1 MKALLITILISLTI
15 SSALLSQPRANYPM
29 LHRMNQ
35 APSTFMSQI
44 FFPTGS
50 ESTET
55 VFLFKI
61 GYDQL
66 TFLREQGTNGENF
79 TSNVELIIDIYDEE
93 TADVPDR
100 AFIERRTWTSKVVT
114 NSYDN
119 TQSSE
124 LFVEGLLKFEL
135 NPDRYRYITT
145 INVNGQSRLFTTP
158 GNQAEING
166 MLSTNNRRNNQR
178 SRVLRQF
185 VEVPDL
191 RSEESSSTIA
201 FLQESPSD
209 SLFAFNSG
217 SNVAYS
223 KDYTL
228 LVGLNSKSEGKY
240 TVEVLNLGNRLT
252 RNVNTDSTA
261 YKVVFSKELSQESAI
276 SSNPGLFLENGDVIS
291 EFRQSDFEY
300 HVVSVPNS
308 KFPNSWYQ
316 IRVVDSAADE
326 KTTASSTVLSRW
338 FDIPSSLLNL
348 DIALENMRFIVDENQ
363 LRELRRGNATEKEQK
378 FRTFWEERDPTPDT
392 EYNELMTE
400 FYRRID
406 QAYDQFTTP
415 SKPGHESD
423 QGKVYIVYGPP
434 EKIERRFPSEG
445 NTQEVWTY
453 VDRTFI
459 FTATSGFG
467 DFQLATQ

>member
-1 MKALLITILISLTI
+1 MKALLITSLISLITFGT
-15 SSALLSQPRANYPM
+15 LFSQPRANYPM

-44 FFPTGS
+44 FFPTES
-50 ESTET
+50 EMTET

-66 TFLREQGTNGENF
+66 TFLRDQGSTGESY

-93 TADVPDR
+93 TAEIPDR
-100 AFIERRTWTSKVVT
+100 AFIERRTWTANVKAGA
-114 NSYDN
+114 YED
-119 TQSSE
+119 TQSSD
-124 LFVEGLLKFEL
+124 LFVEGFLSFDL

-145 INVNGQSRLFTTP
+145 INVNGQSRLFLTP
-158 GNQAEING
+158 GNQSDIIG
-166 MLSTNNRRNNQR
+166 MLSSANRRNNQR
-178 SRVLRQF
+178 RGLRQF

-191 RSEESSSTIA
+191 NSQSPYSTIA
-201 FLQESPSD
+201 FLQKSDSD
-209 SLFAFNSG
+209 SLIVYNLG

-223 KDYTL
+223 EDYTVL
-228 LVGLNSKSEGKY
+228 IGINSSDVGKQ
-240 TVEVLNLGNRLT
+240 TIEVLNLGNRIT

-261 YKVVFSKELSQESAI
+261 YQVVFSKVLDQESAI
-276 SSNPGLFLENGDVIS
+276 PTDPGLYLAKGDLISDLNQSEIEYFVI
-291 EFRQSDFEY
+291 
-300 HVVSVPNS
+300 SVPNS
-308 KFPNSWYQ
+308 RFPNSWYQ
-316 IRVVDSAADE
+316 IRVVDSTSEE
-326 KTTASSTVLSRW
+326 KTIASSIVLSRW

-363 LRELRRGNATEKEQK
+363 LKELRRGNATEKERK
-378 FRTFWEERDPTPDT
+378 FRTFWEQRDPTPDT
-392 EYNELMTE
+392 EFNELMTE
-400 FYRRID
+400 YYRRID

-423 QGKVYIVYGPP
+423 QGKIYIVYGPP
-434 EKIERRFPSEG
+434 EKIERRFPPNG

-453 VDRTFI
+453 TDRTFI

>member
-1 MKALLITILISLTI
+1 MKALLITLLISLTI
-15 SSALLSQPRANYPM
+15 SSALSSQPRANYPM

-35 APSTFMSQI
+35 APSTFISQI

-66 TFLREQGTNGENF
+66 TFLRDQGVSGESYS
-79 TSNVELIIDIYDEE
+79 SNVELIIDIYDEQ

-100 AFIERRTWTSKVVT
+100 AFIERRTWTTKVVT
-114 NSYDN
+114 NSYEN
-119 TQSSE
+119 TKSPE
-124 LFVEGLLKFEL
+124 LFVEGFLKFEL
-135 NPDRYRYITT
+135 NPNRYRYITT
-145 INVNGQSRLFTTP
+145 INVNGQSRLFSTP

-166 MLSTNNRRNNQR
+166 MLGANNRRNNQR
-178 SRVLRQF
+178 NRVQRQF
-185 VEVPDL
+185 VQVPDL
-191 RSEESSSTIA
+191 SSEVSSSTIA
-201 FLQESPSD
+201 ILQETTSD
-209 SLFAFNSG
+209 SLIAFNLG

-228 LVGLNSKSEGKY
+228 LIGLNSKNEGRY
-240 TVEVLNLGNRLT
+240 SVEVLNLGNRLT
-252 RNVNTDSTA
+252 GNVNTDSTA
-261 YKVVFSKELSQESAI
+261 YQVVFSKGLDQDSAL
-276 SSNPGLFLENGDVIS
+276 SSNPGLFLANRNVIS
-291 EFRQSDFEY
+291 ELNQPPFEY
-300 HVVSVPNS
+300 HIVSIPNS

-316 IRVVDSAADE
+316 IRIVDSAAEE
-326 KTTASSTVLSRW
+326 KTTASSIVLSRW

-348 DIALENMRFIVDENQ
+348 DIALENMRFIVEENQ
-363 LRELRRGNATEKEQK
+363 LKELRRGNATEKEQK
-378 FRTFWEERDPTPDT
+378 FRTFWEQRDPTPET

-400 FYRRID
+400 YYRRID

-453 VDRTFI
+453 ADRTFI

>member
-1 MKALLITILISLTI
+1 MKALLITLLISIATFG
-15 SSALLSQPRANYPM
+15 SLLSQPRANYPM

-44 FFPTGS
+44 FFPTES
-50 ESTET
+50 ELTET

-66 TFLREQGTNGENF
+66 TFLRDQGINVENY
-79 TSNVELIIDIYDEE
+79 TSNVELIIDIYDDE
-93 TADVPDR
+93 TAEVPDR

-114 NSYDN
+114 DSYEN

-124 LFVEGLLKFEL
+124 LYVEGFLSLEL
-135 NPDRYRYITT
+135 NPDRYRYIAT
-145 INVNGQSRLFTTP
+145 INVNGQSRLFSTP
-158 GNQAEING
+158 GNQSEIRG
-166 MLSTNNRRNNQR
+166 MLSSTNRRNNQR
-178 SRVLRQF
+178 NRGLRQF

-191 RSEESSSTIA
+191 SINQSPSTIA
-201 FLQESPSD
+201 YLQESDKD
-209 SLFAFNSG
+209 SLFVINSG
-217 SNVAYS
+217 SNVEYA
-223 KDYTL
+223 KDYAVL
-228 LVGLNSKSEGKY
+228 IGVEAQSDSKY
-240 TVEVLNLGNRLT
+240 TLEILNLGNRLT
-252 RNVNTDSTA
+252 SDVNSDSTA
-261 YKVVFSKELSQESAI
+261 YQVVFTRELNQDSAV
-276 SSNPGLFLENGDVIS
+276 STPPGLFLGRGELIS
-291 EFRQSDFEY
+291 SLNHANIDY
-300 HVVSVPNS
+300 HRVSIPNS

-316 IRVVDSAADE
+316 VRVVDSSSEE
-326 KTTASSTVLSRW
+326 KTIASSIVLSRW

-348 DIALENMRFIVDENQ
+348 DIALENMRFIVDESQ
-363 LRELRRGNATEKEQK
+363 LKELRRGNATEKEQK
-378 FRTFWEERDPTPDT
+378 FRAFWEQRDPTPET

-400 FYRRID
+400 YYRRID

-423 QGKVYIVYGPP
+423 QGKIFIVYGPP
-434 EKIERRFPSEG
+434 EKIERRFPPNG

-453 VDRTFI
+453 GSRTFI